1 MAICRQPY
9 GSVPSPAMACPHISA
24 PFRACRRGFG
34 RLRGGAQRKRSYF
47 QKQQRAKR
55 SASALH
61 ILPLTMASSWI
72 NPFTLTVGVR
82 TNRGRGL
89 SSDHGNGTEVRGSA
103 RGVVAVAINAGKGRQ
118 EALEWALDNVVAKG
132 QVVVILHFRKKI
144 TAIPTPSWMVVPTF
158 VSKNS
163 LDSVVNLIIG
173 WKELDLEIRRLKLQ
187 LKQSVNLFQA
197 TSTENNYRKV
207 DEKLQ
212 KQEPAKENWQAD
224 AFIEVSKAV
233 SAFRRY
239 FVGEIEK
246 ATDNFSNE
254 RKVADGGLGHV
265 FKSALDHNAVVIKIF
280 RSDFVQSEDLFQM
293 EFGANL
299 HVKGFLLPCFR
310 FLHLTQILGGKIEW
324 PLPPK
329 RDKLPWCLL

>member
-1 MAICRQPY
+1 MSLPRGKSSSSSISARKSPQSPHPVAGEKLPISDVHFKEIVLDDIDKSMAI
-9 GSVPSPAMACPHISA
+9 
-24 PFRACRRGFG
+24 
-34 RLRGGAQRKRSYF
+34 
-47 QKQQRAKR
+47 
-55 SASALH
+55 
-61 ILPLTMASSWI
+61 
-72 NPFTLTVGVR
+72 
-82 TNRGRGL
+82 
-89 SSDHGNGTEVRGSA
+89 
-103 RGVVAVAINAGKGRQ
+103 
-118 EALEWALDNVVAKG
+118 
-132 QVVVILHFRKKI
+132 
-144 TAIPTPSWMVVPTF
+144 
-158 VSKNS
+158 
-163 LDSVVNLIIG
+163 VNLIIG